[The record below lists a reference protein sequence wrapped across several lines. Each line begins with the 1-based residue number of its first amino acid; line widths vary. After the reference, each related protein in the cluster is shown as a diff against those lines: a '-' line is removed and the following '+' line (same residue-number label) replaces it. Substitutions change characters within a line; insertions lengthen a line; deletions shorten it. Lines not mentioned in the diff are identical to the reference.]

1 MAKKRG
7 FTLIELLVV
16 IAIIAILAAMLLPA
30 LARARE
36 QARRGVCISN
46 LKQIG
51 LALKMYAQD
60 FDENY
65 PVDRTATGYS
75 YGVSTVQCYSL
86 LIGTSGFMGYLEDA
100 KTFRCPSDI
109 LWGKSGSTSAAETS
123 PNMDIPAYNKLV
135 NKCSYAYAMG
145 CNEQT
150 ADDTAVASDRIAN
163 NPALSG
169 AAWGDATAL
178 PAFLPGVIA
187 DPSTAAREWF
197 NHTAEGLNVLYKGG
211 NAKWV
216 PLGRFTVEVPNWINP
231 KNNPG
236 AIYSP

>member
-1 MAKKRG
+1 MKRKG

-65 PVDRTATGYS
+65 PQADTALGGTNGGTNTIDC
-75 YGVSTVQCYSL
+75 YGL
-86 LIGTSGFMGYLEDA
+86 LLARQGKAGYLEDI
-100 KTFRCPSDI
+100 KTFRCPSDVM
-109 LWGKSGSTSAAETS
+109 WGKTGSTRASAKTS
-123 PNMDIPAYNKLV
+123 DPDVYGSVLV
-135 NKCSYAYAMG
+135 NKCSYAYALG

-150 ADDTAVASDRIAN
+150 DDDTVVAADKIQLSTGVGGQWTGTSALDALKAAVQGTI
-163 NPALSG
+163 
-169 AAWGDATAL
+169 
-178 PAFLPGVIA
+178 
-187 DPSTAAREWF
+187 
-197 NHTAEGLNVLYKGG
+197 NHTAEGLNVLCKGG

-216 PLGRFTVEVPNWINP
+216 QVGRFADEIPNSHNAADDVGVIENP
-231 KNNPG
+231 
-236 AIYSP
+236 

>member
-65 PVDRTATGYS
+65 PMDRAGSSPATNS
-75 YGVSTVQCYSL
+75 YGDLTIQCYSL

-100 KTFRCPSDI
+100 KTFRCPSDV
-109 LWGKSGSTSAAETS
+109 LWGKSGSTSAPTLNVA
-123 PNMDIPAYNKLV
+123 AYNKLKD
-135 NKCSYAYAMG
+135 KCSYAYAMG

-150 ADDTAVASDRIAN
+150 ADDTAVASDRIAKN
-163 NPALSG
+163 SDLSG
-169 AAWGDATAL
+169 YPWGNTLPTYLAA
-178 PAFLPGVIA
+178 FIA
-187 DPSTAAREWF
+187 DPSQASREWF

-216 PLGRFTVEVPNWINP
+216 PIGRFTVEVPNWINII
-231 KNNPG
+231 NTPG
-236 AIYSP
+236 AIFSP